1 MKKEKFDIQGMT
13 CSSCSSHVEKAVKG
27 LKGVINV
34 NVNLLTNNMVVEYD
48 ENILSTDQIIKAVIN
63 AGYNACIYN
72 KKNIKES
79 NKLDNIDELKYMKKR
94 LIISFIFMIPL
105 MFLAMH
111 HMIFDMLKLE
121 IPMILKNLFYG
132 TNNVMVFAITQLVLL
147 LPIIYMNRN
156 YFKVGI
162 KRLSKKTPNMDSLIA
177 ISSGASIVYGL
188 FAIFMIIN
196 GIRNNNIEIIEKYS
210 KDLYFESAGMILTL
224 ITLGKYLE
232 MKSKRKTTDAISKL
246 VNLAP
251 KSATVLK
258 DGKEVVVLT
267 EEIELE
273 DIVVI
278 KPGGNVPV
286 DGIVISGNSS
296 IDQSAITGESL
307 PIQKKEGDLVL
318 SGTINKYGVLRIK
331 ATNVGESTLLAQII
345 KLVEEASNSKAPI
358 SRLADKVSGFFV
370 PVVMMISLISI
381 IIWLILGYN
390 FEFALSIGIAILV
403 ISCPCALGLATPVAI
418 MVATGKGAENGI
430 LIKSAESLELLHSID
445 TIVFDKTGT
454 ITEGKLKVTDVITD
468 LNEEEFVK
476 IVTSLEKNSEHLL
489 AEAIVKYGVEKEI
502 SLYDISDFIA
512 VSGRGVKGNIN
523 NEIYYGG
530 NISFMKENNI
540 DIGKFEG
547 KGIELLNKGR
557 TCLYFGTS
565 NGVIGIIGIADTLKE
580 SSNKAIKLLKEKG
593 LETIMLTGDNK
604 IVAENIASSLKLDKI
619 IAEVLPTEKEGE
631 ISKLQN
637 AGKKVAFVGDGINDS
652 PALVKADIGIAIGSG
667 TDIAIDSADIVL
679 MKNDLLDVVTAI
691 ELSNATIKNIKLS
704 LFWAFFY
711 NVIGIPIAAGILYPQ
726 FGIKL
731 SPMIGAAA
739 MSMSSICV
747 VTNALR
753 LKKFK
758 NKCKEEFKMEKKTIE
773 IEGMMCNHCKMS
785 VEKVLNSLDG
795 VVSVQVNLEAKKA
808 IIEISKEIKEQD
820 IIKVIEEEG
829 FKVINIK

>member
-1 MKKEKFDIQGMT
+1 MKKEKFDVQGMT
-13 CSSCSSHVEKAVKG
+13 CSSCSSHVEKAVKE
-27 LKGVINV
+27 LNGVTDV
-34 NVNLLTNNMVVEYD
+34 NVNLLTNNMIVEYD
-48 ENILSTDQIIKAVIN
+48 ENALSVEQIIKAVIN

-72 KKNIKES
+72 EKNIKEN
-79 NKLDNIDELKYMKKR
+79 NKLSNDNELKYMKKR

-105 MFLAMH
+105 MFVAMH

-121 IPMILKNLFYG
+121 IPIILKNLFDG

-162 KRLSKKTPNMDSLIA
+162 KRLLKKTPNMDSLIA
-177 ISSGASIVYGL
+177 IGSGASIAYGL

-196 GIRNNNIEIIEKYS
+196 GIRNNNIEVIEKYS

-246 VNLAP
+246 VNLTP
-251 KSATVLK
+251 KSAIILK

-267 EEIELE
+267 EEIKLE

-278 KPGGNVPV
+278 KPGGNIPV

-296 IDQSAITGESL
+296 VDQSAITGESL
-307 PIQKKEGDLVL
+307 PAPKKEGDLVL
-318 SGTINKYGVLRIK
+318 SGTINKYGVLKIK
-331 ATNVGESTLLAQII
+331 ATNVGESTILAQII

-370 PVVMMISLISI
+370 PVVMIISLVSI

-445 TIVFDKTGT
+445 TVVFDKTGT

-489 AEAIVKYGVEKEI
+489 AEAIVKYGVEKGI
-502 SLYDISDFIA
+502 SVYDISDFIA

-530 NISFMKENNI
+530 NISFMKENKI
-540 DIGKFEG
+540 EIGKFEG

-580 SSNKAIKLLKEKG
+580 SSNKAIKILKEKG

-604 IVAENIASSLKLDKI
+604 IVAENIASFLKLDKI

-637 AGKKVAFVGDGINDS
+637 AGKKVVFVGDGINDS
-652 PALVKADIGIAIGSG
+652 PALVKSDVGIAIGSG

-691 ELSNATIKNIKLS
+691 ELSDATIKNIKLS

-758 NKCKEEFKMEKKTIE
+758 NKYKEEFKMEKKTIE

-795 VVSVQVNLEAKKA
+795 VAFVQVNLEAKNA

-820 IIKVIEEEG
+820 IIKAIEEEG